1 MKILYVGN
9 LANIG
14 YYHVK
19 ELRKLSVDIDLLMEK
34 NPLPTAD
41 PLLRDPTLSEYPHWI
56 RLYDR
61 KKSSWKIDILR
72 MMRESKY
79 DLIHAHAELPI
90 FASFS
95 GKPFI
100 AQTMGS
106 DLSEMVFTNSLRGIF
121 LRRAYKKAKVI
132 LYGTP
137 DQPSLLKQLKMK
149 NTVFLPLI
157 SDFSFF
163 KPQKIVDERF
173 KDKFVIFHPASHIWD
188 IKGNDIIII
197 SFSKFLKIN
206 PHAILIIINWGKDRE
221 RSKELVKSLG
231 IENNVLI
238 LEQLSAKEL
247 LYYYNICDVVADQ
260 FIQPG
265 IGAIGIETLFCE
277 KPLIIKCDENAYHGL
292 YPEPIPLLNA
302 STVAEILE
310 KLKQSMNEKTR
321 FQLAKNGKEWAEK
334 YLSPNVIARKSVSIY
349 ESVLNGDKIGI
360 IREKISEIT

>member
-9 LANIG
+9 LANVG
-14 YYHVK
+14 YYHVR
-19 ELRKLSVDIDLLMEK
+19 ELRKLNVDIDLLMEK

-41 PLLRDPTLSEYPHWI
+41 PLLRDPTLIEYPNWI
-56 RLYDR
+56 RFYDR
-61 KKSSWKIDILR
+61 KNFSWKIDILR
-72 MMRESKY
+72 IMRESKY
-79 DLIHAHAELPI
+79 DLIHSHAELPI

-106 DLSEMVFTNSLRGIF
+106 DLSEMAFTNSLRGVL
-121 LRRAYKKAKVI
+121 LRRAYKKAKVV

-137 DQPSLLKQLKMK
+137 DQPPLLKQLKMK
-149 NTVFLPLI
+149 NTIFLPLI
-157 SDFSFF
+157 SDLSFF
-163 KPQKIVDERF
+163 KPQKIVDEKF

-188 IKGNDIIII
+188 IKGNDIMIIA
-197 SFSKFLKIN
+197 FSKFLKIN
-206 PHAILIIINWGKDRE
+206 SHTILIMVNWGKDKE

-238 LEQLSAKEL
+238 LEQLGAKDL

-277 KPLIIKCDENAYHGL
+277 KPLIIKCDESAYHGI

-302 STVAEILE
+302 STVEEILE
-310 KLKQSMNEKTR
+310 KLKQSKDEKT
-321 FQLAKNGKEWAEK
+321 QLLAKKGKEWAQK
-334 YLSPNVIARKSVSIY
+334 YLAPIVIARKSAIIY
-349 ESVLNGDKIGI
+349 ESVLKGDGIEI
-360 IREKISEIT
+360 IREKISGIT

>member
-1 MKILYVGN
+1 MKVLYVGN

-14 YYHVK
+14 YYHVL
-19 ELRKLSVDIDLLMEK
+19 ELRKLNIDIDLLMEK

-41 PLLRDPTLSEYPHWI
+41 PLQRDPTLTEYPHWI
-56 RLYDR
+56 RWYDR
-61 KKSSWKIDILR
+61 RRAAWKIDILR

-106 DLSEMVFTNSLRGIF
+106 DLSEMAFTNSLRGIF
-121 LRRAYKKAKVI
+121 LRRAYRKAKVV

-137 DQPSLLKQLKMK
+137 DQPSLLKQLGMK
-149 NTVFLPLI
+149 NAVFLPLI
-157 SDFSFF
+157 SDLSFF
-163 KPQKIVDERF
+163 KPQKIVDEKF
-173 KDKFVIFHPASHIWD
+173 KDKFVVFHPASHIWN
-188 IKGNDIIII
+188 IKGNDTIITA
-197 SFSKFLKIN
+197 FGKFLKIN
-206 PHAILIIINWGKDRE
+206 PHAILIMINWGKDVQK
-221 RSKELVKSLG
+221 SKELVKSLG

-277 KPLIIKCDENAYHGL
+277 KPLIIKCDEDAYHGL

-302 STVAEILE
+302 STIEEILE
-310 KLKQSMNEKTR
+310 KLRQSMDEKTR
-321 FQLAKNGKEWAEK
+321 SLLAKKGKEWAEK
-334 YLSPNVIARKSVSIY
+334 YLSPNVIARKSVAIY
-349 ESVLNGDKIGI
+349 ESVLKGDKIEI
-360 IREKISEIT
+360 IKEKISEIK